1 MMKRIALALLLAL
14 AAVGATT
21 TVWADSDFSGNSTTE
36 AP

>member
-1 MMKRIALALLLAL
+1 MMKRIALALLLTL

-21 TVWADSDFSGNSTTE
+21 SVWADSDFSGTTSTE